1 MKQRYFILFLAS
13 LTILLFQNCS
23 NWKGDLR
30 VYSVENLATSLPPTQ
45 PEVLPSGEPKAEKIS
60 KFYEVNMDHRTSFPP
75 LKMVFVV
82 DNSYTMSKAHQTL
95 SKSFENMFA
104 GTNAKNLTPFD
115 TTIYLINTAQKNLPS
130 YDRIYDRVPTLDINK
145 ISSGSYSEGDLQVDR
160 AENLSGKIAGD
171 IIGFSKVDKLAEQD
185 PSKHYTRFNEYFA
198 APILSVSVNGSAIEA
213 SAAIHKS
220 ANEPTSDLVDSFIS
234 KLELMSPTRS
244 LGQFTET
251 TTIRSGVTTTVKNGE
266 FNAILDN
273 ESALCAISRMF
284 RNSDSYFKPGDFA
297 SLVVISDED
306 DNDPSG
312 SHCIQNEKSWNE
324 VVATKTTVI
333 PSRCE
338 LQQYITVGS
347 LSYTSSTAA
356 TPSKCAARYYT
367 GYTAQL
373 YGNTYTTTATYF
385 IKNVK
390 YRTSY
395 VTQGST
401 AVTAPA
407 WSFHTTISYW
417 TKNSDQQ
424 TCISNDGIET
434 CSINTSEYTS
444 HNNIFSGTFPQS
456 QCTSQATAIDPTA
469 LVDNNHLPSCT
480 VGSTALTP
488 VIVGYNVY
496 NNPLTVATISLTVAT
511 MVTGLPDCKDYVSK
525 IPNVVPNLTPQCDA
539 LTPTYT
545 AYSKTLFGKL
555 DVMCPGAS
563 VTSATAFLVQKG
575 SPSISG
581 YTLDAGHQPSCTT
594 GTITNGTL
602 GSYYVNYGT
611 NTYSLPALDPA
622 IVSSG
627 TNLLISGG
635 DPLTVGT
642 IANTLKALSPTLSG
656 DITSATYLPTKVRI
670 TYNPITSSTFVT
682 NLSSE
687 NCTTA
692 TASQIVANV
701 TGATFISAVY
711 TQATSA
717 SSNTNLLGIKFT
729 STSTG
734 AALSCN
740 TLCSQVTKIN
750 GTAFCSSGYTN
761 SSVKTYLNSLTGAIA
776 DSCLPPSTLVT
787 TATVTVTKG
796 PINVLPTESF
806 SCNSNQGHSVQD
818 PAQEIVVSN
827 ATISHTDTEFVS
839 GTQLDAAEQAQIPK
853 TDLTQYILNRSADVL
868 GAENKPTITLFK
880 KPSSDTNQ
888 KVNYENLVTTLGGQV
903 EDLTIEDYSPA
914 LEKLSDLIS
923 EKIGRSV
930 VIDDLDPDGTVLYVW
945 RLKEDGTWSDSL
957 PQAQWS
963 QSGKTVIFD
972 KSVKINPTDKF
983 KFEYK

>member
-1 MKQRYFILFLAS
+1 MKQRYFILFIAS

-30 VYSVENLATSLPPTQ
+30 VYSVENLATTLPPTQ
-45 PEVLPSGEPKAEKIS
+45 PEVLPSGEPKAEKTS
-60 KFYEVNMDHRTSFPP
+60 RFYEVSMDQRTSFPP

-130 YDRIYDRVPTLDINK
+130 YDTIYDRVPTLDMNK
-145 ISSGSYSEGDLQVDR
+145 INSGSYNVVDLQVDR

-171 IIGFSKVDKLAEQD
+171 IIGFSKVDKLAVQD
-185 PSKHYTRFNEYFA
+185 PTKLYTRFDEYFA
-198 APILSVSVNGSAIEA
+198 APILSVSASGSTIEA
-213 SAAIHKS
+213 SAAIHKL
-220 ANEPTSDLVDSFIS
+220 ANEPASELVDSFLS
-234 KLELMSPTRS
+234 KLELMSPNRS
-244 LGQFTET
+244 LGQYSQT
-251 TTIRSGVTTTVKNGE
+251 TTIRSGITTTVKNGE
-266 FNAILDN
+266 FNAILDK

-284 RNSDSYFKPGDFA
+284 RNSDSYFKPGDVA

-312 SHCIQNEKSWNE
+312 LHCIQSEKSWNE

-338 LQQYITVGS
+338 RQLYVTTGS
-347 LSYTSSTAA
+347 ISYTSSTAA
-356 TPSKCAARYYT
+356 TSSKCAAKYYS

-385 IKNVK
+385 LKDVK

-401 AVTAPA
+401 AVTVPA

-434 CSINTSEYTS
+434 CSLNSSEFTS
-444 HNNIFSGTFPQS
+444 HSSVISGTFPQS
-456 QCTSQATAIDPTA
+456 QCSSHATALDATA

-480 VGSTALTP
+480 AGSTALAP
-488 VIVGYNVY
+488 VIVSYNVY
-496 NNPLTVATISLTVAT
+496 NNPLTIATISLTAAT
-511 MVTGLPDCKDYVSK
+511 MVTGQPDCKDYVSK
-525 IPNVVPNLTPQCDA
+525 IPKVVPNLTPQCDA

-545 AYSKTLFGKL
+545 AYSKTLTGKL
-555 DVMCPGAS
+555 EVMCPDAS
-563 VTSATAFLVQKG
+563 VTSATTFLTQKG
-575 SPSISG
+575 APSISG
-581 YTLDAGHQPSCTT
+581 YTLDSGYQPSCTT

-602 GSYYVNYGT
+602 GSYFVSYAS
-611 NTYSLPALDPA
+611 NTYALPALDPNL
-622 IVSSG
+622 VSSG

-642 IANTLKALSPTLSG
+642 IANVIKSLSPTLSA
-656 DITSATYLPTKVRI
+656 DITSATYLPTKVKI
-670 TYNPITSSTFVT
+670 IHNSIVTSSFVANLDSGSCTPTAATQLVT
-682 NLSSE
+682 NIS
-687 NCTTA
+687 
-692 TASQIVANV
+692 
-701 TGATFISAVY
+701 GAAFVSAVY

-717 SSNTNLLGIKFT
+717 NSNTILLGIKFT
-729 STSTG
+729 SPSFG
-734 AALSCN
+734 ASLNCD
-740 TLCSQVTKIN
+740 TPCSQVTKIN
-750 GTAFCSSGYTN
+750 GTAFCSAGYTN
-761 SSVKTYLNSLTGAIA
+761 SSVKNYLNSLTGA
-776 DSCLPPSTLVT
+776 DNNSCVPPSTLVT
-787 TATVTVTKG
+787 TPTVTITKG
-796 PINVLPTESF
+796 PINVQPTESF
-806 SCNSNQGHSVQD
+806 SCNSNEGHSVQE

-827 ATISHTDTEFVS
+827 ATISHLDTEFVS
-839 GTQLDAAEQAQIPK
+839 GTQLDATEQSQIPK
-853 TDLTQYILNRSADVL
+853 TDLTQYILNRSAVVL
-868 GAENKPTITLFK
+868 GAENKPTIILFK
-880 KPSSDTNQ
+880 KPSSVTNQ

-930 VIDDLDPDGTVLYVW
+930 VIDDLDPDGTVVYVW
-945 RLKEDGTWSDSL
+945 RLKDDGTWSDSL
-957 PQAQWS
+957 PQDQWS

-983 KFEYK
+983 RFEYK